1 MEKYQHIIDHINA
14 WEIDKAFQALDE
26 LVGAD
31 HELARLKKEYIFGTK
46 DFDFANRLLTY
57 VGTLDVKTPEKKEE
71 NPSTSRVIN
80 QYGEKSVYVEKV
92 DNFTIN

>member
-1 MEKYQHIIDHINA
+1 
-14 WEIDKAFQALDE
+14 
-26 LVGAD
+26 
-31 HELARLKKEYIFGTK
+31 
-46 DFDFANRLLTY
+46 LLTY